1 MILSLFTFQLLRNFT
16 TLIKFYGKTEPIMV
30 NRQGSDTNQMAE
42 QKRFELLLGYKPT
55 DGFQDRSLEPLGYC
69 SIALVRKKATC
80 WDGLLCFNGGRYRV

>member
-1 MILSLFTFQLLRNFT
+1 
-16 TLIKFYGKTEPIMV
+16 
-30 NRQGSDTNQMAE
+30 MAE

-69 SIALVRKKATC
+69 STDRQNKERKKATV